1 MFKRA
6 FQGGP
11 FISLLEIKGQAAA
24 QGWNM
29 KKANITRNYNKEMKT
44 YVLDV
49 DGPVGSKITMP
60 EAPEKQG
67 LGITQPFLLM
77 QLFVPKDQTFS
88 LNLGVADCS
97 KNRIRLYFSTANK
110 VVKLTSL
117 HARLPLHAVAGAWSC
132 LVFDLAE
139 ITRSCFPN
147 SEFACLNSI
156 EIMPCCTLLRV
167 LTVKTCPLPTLELY
181 CPKDEEDART
191 NPRMPKP
198 RFSLRQYSPLDKK
211 VEVGFDVHIQVL
223 DDFYLSLFRE
233 NKPNTDLAVRDR
245 DTLLDARREFI
256 PGYGELEEKQVEQ
269 VKTIKTVSFPQTGG
283 GTTTRTVRTDSSTA
297 ASPKEPAPDPE
308 QPYNILSNGTR
319 EQPAPNIKA
328 RIDTKTTKVRHV
340 PKPNGTNSI
349 KAAIEFNAAAA
360 GGGGGG
366 ASSNSSSAAATS
378 TMSGVAINREKGKDS
393 LLQGTKIPQMNV
405 QDDETAAGID
415 LTLNA
420 IPVILKPEQC
430 GKSATSANGVTTD
443 RATTPVTR
451 LKDVRVGLVDD
462 DVLGSI
468 VDTQN
473 YAVMGDAYVS
483 NEPTNQNSTK
493 LGASQMAKS
502 MINSF
507 ITSNQAIPQDLVDT
521 VYSVAANEEQPDSE
535 DIKDYDGGADD
546 LGGQF
551 TNPYHDVA
559 DVADITDGGDSSY
572 SYYSTDDMDKDI
584 PNPAPDEDAH
594 SVVPD
599 PATNLRLA
607 SQLSAGIQ
615 YNART
620 GVYIELD
627 DSSIPGPTDD

>member
-11 FISLLEIKGQAAA
+11 FISLLEIKGQSAA

-29 KKANITRNYNKEMKT
+29 KKASITRNYNKEMKT

-60 EAPEKQG
+60 ETPEKQV

-77 QLFVPKDQTFS
+77 QLFIPKDQTFS
-88 LNLGVADCS
+88 LNLGVADYS

-110 VVKLTSL
+110 VVKITSL

-147 SEFACLNSI
+147 SEFASLNSI

-167 LTVKTCPLPTLELY
+167 FTVKLCPLPTLELY
-181 CPKDEEDART
+181 CPKDEEDARA

-198 RFSLRQYSPLDKK
+198 RFSLRQYAPLDKK
-211 VEVGFDVHIQVL
+211 VEVGIDIHVQVL

-245 DTLLDARREFI
+245 DTLLDVRREFI
-256 PGYGELEEKQVEQ
+256 PGYRESEEKQAEP
-269 VKTIKTVSFPQTGG
+269 VKTMPLAQTGVG
-283 GTTTRTVRTDSSTA
+283 ASATTRTVRSDGTA
-297 ASPKEPAPDPE
+297 ATSPKDSVSAPE
-308 QPYNILSNGTR
+308 RKYNVLTSTTY
-319 EQPAPNIKA
+319 EQPATNLKDGTDTKATKA
-328 RIDTKTTKVRHV
+328 RHV
-340 PKPNGTNSI
+340 SKPAGTGSL
-349 KAAIEFNAAAA
+349 KAAIEFNTERD
-360 GGGGGG
+360 GR
-366 ASSNSSSAAATS
+366 
-378 TMSGVAINREKGKDS
+378 GVAGTATNREKGRDS
-393 LLQGTKIPQMNV
+393 LRQGSKIPQMSV
-405 QDDETAAGID
+405 QGNDAVSGID

-420 IPVILKPEQC
+420 IPVVLKPEQC

-451 LKDVRVGLVDD
+451 LKGVRVGLVDD
-462 DVLGSI
+462 EVLGSM
-468 VDTQN
+468 VDTQD
-473 YAVMGDAYVS
+473 YAVIGDAQIS
-483 NEPTNQNSTK
+483 NDAADNSGTK
-493 LGASQMAKS
+493 VGASQMAKS

-507 ITSNQAIPQDLVDT
+507 ITSNQAIPQDLIDT
-521 VYSVAANEEQPDSE
+521 VYNVAANETQPDSE
-535 DIKDYDGGADD
+535 DIEDYDGGADD

-551 TNPYHDVA
+551 TNAYPDVT
-559 DVADITDGGDSSY
+559 VDGANGENSGSSY
-572 SYYSTDDMDKDI
+572 SYYSTDGDNDGI
-584 PNPAPDEDAH
+584 PDPTPDEETH
-594 SVVPD
+594 SAVPD

-607 SQLSAGIQ
+607 SQLSGGIRYDEQ
-615 YNART
+615 T
-620 GVYIELD
+620 GAYIEID
-627 DSSIPGPTDD
+627 DSNIPGPMDD